1 MLTEQAGLCL
11 CDTELSPLPFE
22 HRVAG
27 EIQPLVFMR
36 CL

>member
-1 MLTEQAGLCL
+1 MLTEQA
-11 CDTELSPLPFE
+11 DTELSPLPFE

-27 EIQPLVFMR
+27 EIQPLVLMR